1 MKPEM
6 KFGRVLTAMVTP
18 FTDNGEVDYAELK
31 RLALYLLDNGNDSL
45 LVCGTTAETPTL
57 THDEKLNIVKAV
69 KEVVGD
75 RAPILVGTGTNNTL
89 TTIEATKEMEEAGA
103 DGVLVVAPYYNKPS
117 QEGLYQHFKAV
128 AESTTLP
135 VILYNIPGRC
145 GINMAPELIARLA
158 QIPNIVA
165 VKEAAGSIEQV
176 SQIKQLVDDDFII
189 YSGDDSLTL
198 PMMAVGGYGI
208 ISVAGHVIG
217 KEIHQMVDAYAEGR
231 VAEAQAWHKKLYP
244 MFKNLFITSNPVP
257 VKYAL
262 SQVGIGNGKVRLP
275 LVEANDAEKEIVYNT
290 MQKLGLV

>member
-1 MKPEM
+1 M

-31 RLALYLLDNGNDSL
+31 RLAVHLLDNGNDSL

-69 KEVVGD
+69 KEAVGD

-89 TTIEATKEMEEAGA
+89 TTIEATKEMETAGA

-128 AESTTLP
+128 AEATSLP
-135 VILYNIPGRC
+135 VVLYNIPGRC
-145 GINMAPELIARLA
+145 GINMSPELIARLSKV
-158 QIPNIVA
+158 PNIVA
-165 VKEAAGSIEQV
+165 VKEAGGSIEQV

-217 KEIHQMVDAYAEGR
+217 KEIHAMVDAYAEGR
-231 VAEAQAWHKKLYP
+231 VAEAAEWHKKLYP

-275 LVEANDAEKEIVYNT
+275 LVEANDAEKAAVLKT
-290 MQKLGLV
+290 MKDLELV

>member
-1 MKPEM
+1 
-6 KFGRVLTAMVTP
+6 MVTP
-18 FTDNGEVDYAELK
+18 FTDNGEVDYTEVK
-31 RLALYLLDNGNDSL
+31 RLALHLIENGNDSI

-57 THDEKLNIVKAV
+57 THDEKINIVKTV
-69 KEVVGD
+69 KEAVGD
-75 RAPILVGTGTNNTL
+75 KVPVLVGTGTNNTV
-89 TTIEATKEMEEAGA
+89 TTIEATKEMEAAGA

-128 AESTTLP
+128 AESTELP

-145 GINMAPELIARLA
+145 GINMSPELIARLSKV
-158 QIPNIVA
+158 PNIVA
-165 VKEAAGSIEQV
+165 VKEAGGSIEQV

-198 PMMAVGGYGI
+198 PMMAVGGYGV

-217 KEIHQMVDAYAEGR
+217 KEIHAMVDAYVEGR
-231 VAEAQAWHKKLYP
+231 VAEAADWHKKLYP

-262 SQVGIGNGKVRLP
+262 SQIGFGNAKVRLP
-275 LVEANDAEKEIVYNT
+275 LVEANDAEKAIVQGT
-290 MQKLGLV
+290 MQNLGLV

>member
-1 MKPEM
+1 MN
-6 KFGRVLTAMVTP
+6 FGRVLTAMVTP
-18 FTDNGEVDYAELK
+18 FTDNGEVDYAEVK
-31 RLALYLLDNGNDSL
+31 RLAVHLLDNGNDSI
-45 LVCGTTAETPTL
+45 LVCGTTAETPNL

-69 KEVVGD
+69 KEAVGD
-75 RAPILVGTGTNNTL
+75 RAPILVGTGTNNTV
-89 TTIEATKEMEEAGA
+89 TTIEATKEMEAAGA

-128 AESTTLP
+128 AEATSLP
-135 VILYNIPGRC
+135 VVLYNIPGRC
-145 GINMAPELIARLA
+145 GINMSPELIARLA
-158 QIPNIVA
+158 QVPNIVA

-217 KEIHQMVDAYAEGR
+217 KEIHAMVDAYAEGR

-275 LVEANDAEKEIVYNT
+275 LVEANDKEKDIVYGT

>member
-1 MKPEM
+1 M

-18 FTDNGEVDYAELK
+18 FTDSGEVDYTEVK
-31 RLALYLLDNGNDSL
+31 RLAQHLIENGNDSIL
-45 LVCGTTAETPTL
+45 ACGTTAETPTL
-57 THDEKLNIVKAV
+57 THDEKINIVKAV
-69 KEVVGD
+69 KEAVGD
-75 RAPILVGTGTNNTL
+75 KVPVLVGTGTNNTG
-89 TTIEATKEMEEAGA
+89 TTIEATKEMEAAGA

-135 VILYNIPGRC
+135 VVLYNIPGRC
-145 GINMAPELIARLA
+145 GINMSPELIARLA

-165 VKEAAGSIEQV
+165 VKEAGGSIEQV
-176 SQIKQLVDDDFII
+176 SQIRQLVDDDFII

-198 PMMAVGGYGI
+198 PMMSVGAYGV

-217 KEIHQMVDAYAEGR
+217 KEIHAMVDAYVEGR
-231 VAEAQAWHKKLYP
+231 VAEAAEWHKKLYP

-262 SQVGIGNGKVRLP
+262 SQVGFGNGKVRLP
-275 LVEANDAEKEIVYNT
+275 LVEANDAEKAIVQST
-290 MQKLGLV
+290 MQNLELV

>member
-1 MKPEM
+1 M

-18 FTDNGEVDYAELK
+18 FTYNGEVDYVELK
-31 RLALYLLDNGNDSL
+31 RLAVHLLDNGNDSL

-128 AESTTLP
+128 AEATSLP

-145 GINMAPELIARLA
+145 GINMSPELIARLSKV
-158 QIPNIVA
+158 PNIVA
-165 VKEAAGSIEQV
+165 VKEAGGSIEQV

-217 KEIHQMVDAYAEGR
+217 KEIHAMVDAYVDGR

-275 LVEANDAEKEIVYNT
+275 LVEANETEKEIVRGT
-290 MQKLGLV
+290 MQNLGLV

>member
-1 MKPEM
+1 M

-18 FTDNGEVDYAELK
+18 FTDNGEVDFAELK
-31 RLALYLLDNGNDSL
+31 RLAVHLLDNGNDSL

-89 TTIEATKEMEEAGA
+89 TTIEATKEMEAAGA

-128 AESTTLP
+128 AEATSLP

-145 GINMAPELIARLA
+145 GINMSPELIARLSKV
-158 QIPNIVA
+158 PNIVA
-165 VKEAAGSIEQV
+165 VKEAGGSIEQV

-217 KEIHQMVDAYAEGR
+217 KEIHAMVDAYVDGR

-275 LVEANDAEKEIVYNT
+275 LVEANETEKEIVRGT
-290 MQKLGLV
+290 MQNLGLV

>member
-1 MKPEM
+1 M
-6 KFGRVLTAMVTP
+6 
-18 FTDNGEVDYAELK
+18 
-31 RLALYLLDNGNDSL
+31 
-45 LVCGTTAETPTL
+45 
-57 THDEKLNIVKAV
+57 
-69 KEVVGD
+69 
-75 RAPILVGTGTNNTL
+75 
-89 TTIEATKEMEEAGA
+89 EAAGA

-128 AESTTLP
+128 AEATSLP
-135 VILYNIPGRC
+135 VVLYNIPGRC
-145 GINMAPELIARLA
+145 GINMSPELIARLSKV
-158 QIPNIVA
+158 PNIVA
-165 VKEAAGSIEQV
+165 VKEAGGSIEQV

-217 KEIHQMVDAYAEGR
+217 KEIHAMVDAYAEGR
-231 VAEAQAWHKKLYP
+231 VAEAAEWHKKLYP

-262 SQVGIGNGKVRLP
+262 SQVGFGNGKVRLP
-275 LVEANDAEKEIVYNT
+275 LVEANETEKEIVRGT

>member
-1 MKPEM
+1 
-6 KFGRVLTAMVTP
+6 MVTP
-18 FTDNGEVDYAELK
+18 FTDNGEVDYAEVK
-31 RLALYLLDNGNDSL
+31 RLALHLIENGNDSI

-57 THDEKLNIVKAV
+57 THDEKINIVKTV
-69 KEVVGD
+69 KEAVGD
-75 RAPILVGTGTNNTL
+75 KVPVLVGTGTNNTV
-89 TTIEATKEMEEAGA
+89 TTIEATKEMEAAGA

-128 AESTTLP
+128 AESTELP

-145 GINMAPELIARLA
+145 GINMSPELIARLSKV
-158 QIPNIVA
+158 PNIVA
-165 VKEAAGSIEQV
+165 VKEAGGSIEQV

-198 PMMAVGGYGI
+198 PMMAVGGYGV

-217 KEIHQMVDAYAEGR
+217 KEIHAMVDAYVEGR
-231 VAEAQAWHKKLYP
+231 VAEAADWHKKLYP

-262 SQVGIGNGKVRLP
+262 SQIGFGNAKVRLP
-275 LVEANDAEKEIVYNT
+275 LVEANDAEKAIVQGT
-290 MQKLGLV
+290 MQNLGLV